1 MAAKKKVTPKND
13 IVENIEEGI
22 KPLIVED
29 TKAQYE
35 NRREFEVIVSE
46 KQYYNFNWLSI
57 NKKFRKFLESIKKK
71 SDEID
76 SNKISKFKEKIKNIK
91 FERKFNLWKNY
102 CKIWNKIIN
111 ERFLWKKYC
120 EIWNKYFNIEF
131 YDNSIGYENYLK
143 FLEIGDEKYE

>member
-22 KPLIVED
+22 KPLIVEE

>member
-1 MAAKKKVTPKND
+1 MTAKKKVTPKND

-22 KPLIVED
+22 KPLIVEE

-143 FLEIGDEKYE
+143 FLEIGGEKYE